1 MPKTAWDY
9 FKEGFQPMKA
19 RADED
24 VKEDDKTRRNQYRI
38 DMRSSKEDRVKKFKK
53 GFLGKE

>member
-1 MPKTAWDY
+1 
-9 FKEGFQPMKA
+9 MKA